1 MNTEEFI
8 GINNRLIDQIDSLI
22 ASLED
27 IHNDVN
33 RVSGGGL
40 TVGACDL
47 NVQGSVRDRHADQE
61 LARELVTC
69 KRWDRTGAGNL

>member
-1 MNTEEFI
+1 MSTIDLLLNATRMKGEQLVVNTEEFI

-40 TVGACDL
+40 NDSGCL
-47 NVQGSVRDRHADQE
+47 
-61 LARELVTC
+61 
-69 KRWDRTGAGNL
+69 